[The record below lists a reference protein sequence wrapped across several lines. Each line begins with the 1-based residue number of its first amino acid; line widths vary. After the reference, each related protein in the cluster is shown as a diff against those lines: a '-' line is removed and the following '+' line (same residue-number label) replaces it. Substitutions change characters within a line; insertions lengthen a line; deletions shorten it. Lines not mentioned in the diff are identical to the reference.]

1 MLTLSGKISNHALCM
16 CVCKTQLLRTK
27 EEIVMQSVLFV
38 LKTLV
43 VTTTPQQRQ
52 LTNKFRSQIGN
63 GKVCVCVCVCSIMY
77 DTHVLNLHLLYTK
90 PRVSQSNNC
99 VQLCVKVLVYL
110 VISELVE

>member
-1 MLTLSGKISNHALCM
+1 MLTLSGKISNHALCV
-16 CVCKTQLLRTK
+16 CVCAKTQLLRTK
-27 EEIVMQSVLFV
+27 EEIAMRPVLFV

-52 LTNKFRSQIGN
+52 LTNKFISQIGN
-63 GKVCVCVCVCSIMY
+63 GKVCVCVCNIMY